1 MYQKIDIQKLAQIGN
16 LELLARQVVE
26 GFITGLHKSPYHGFS
41 VEFAEHRLYNQGEST
56 RHIDWK
62 LFARTDKMF
71 VKRYE
76 EETNLRCQI
85 VLDVSSSM
93 YFPNNKDEVNKVGF
107 SIYAIASLIE
117 LLKRQRDAYG
127 VSIFSDQV
135 HFHSE
140 IKSSNVHKKLIYG
153 QLEMYLEPLDDSHK
167 ITDIAPT
174 LHQVA
179 ELIHKRSLI
188 VIFSDFMNFGHMND
202 LLDAIGHMKHNKHEV
217 IIFRIV
223 DQEKEMELGY
233 DNRIHEFIDMET
245 GEKVKLNPAQFQTA
259 YKNKMAE
266 NEKKIKEKLEEYKV
280 DYNVV
285 DIQEGIDSVLLS
297 FLIKRQKMH

>member
-1 MYQKIDIQKLAQIGN
+1 MYQKIDIQELAQVGN
-16 LELLARQVVE
+16 LEFLANQVVE

-62 LFARTDKMF
+62 LYARTDKMF

-93 YFPNNKDEVNKVGF
+93 YFPNEKGKINKAAF
-107 SIYAIASLIE
+107 SIYTIASLIE
-117 LLKRQRDAYG
+117 LLKRQRDAFG
-127 VSIFSDQV
+127 LSLFSNKV
-135 HFHSE
+135 HFHAE

-153 QLEMYLEPLDDSHK
+153 QLEKYLQPVAQDSK
-167 ITDIAPT
+167 STEIAPT

-188 VIFSDFMNFGHMND
+188 VIFSDFMNFGQMND

-217 IIFRIV
+217 IVFRVV
-223 DQEKEMELGY
+223 DSDKEMSLDY
-233 DNRIHEFIDMET
+233 DNRIHEFVDMET
-245 GEKVKLNPAQFQTA
+245 GERIKLNPANYQESYQKLVEA
-259 YKNKMAE
+259 Q
-266 NEKKIKEKLEEYKV
+266 EKKIKEKFEEYRV
-280 DYNVV
+280 DYNRI
-285 DIQEGIDSVLLS
+285 DIQDSIDQVLLS

>member
-1 MYQKIDIQKLAQIGN
+1 MYQKIDIQELAQVGN
-16 LELLARQVVE
+16 LEFLANQVVE

-62 LFARTDKMF
+62 LYARTDKMF

-93 YFPNNKDEVNKVGF
+93 YFPNEKGKINKAAF
-107 SIYAIASLIE
+107 SIYTIASLIE
-117 LLKRQRDAYG
+117 LLKRQRDAFG
-127 VSIFSDQV
+127 LSLFSNKV
-135 HFHSE
+135 HFHAE

-153 QLEMYLEPLDDSHK
+153 QLEKYLQPVMQDSK
-167 ITDIAPT
+167 STKIAPT

-188 VIFSDFMNFGHMND
+188 VIFSDFMNFGQMND

-217 IIFRIV
+217 IVFRVV
-223 DQEKEMELGY
+223 DSEKEMSLDY
-233 DNRIHEFIDMET
+233 DNRIHEFVDMET
-245 GEKVKLNPAQFQTA
+245 GERIKLNPANYQESYQKLIEA
-259 YKNKMAE
+259 Q
-266 NEKKIKEKLEEYKV
+266 EKKIKEKFEEYRV
-280 DYNVV
+280 DYNRV
-285 DIQEGIDSVLLS
+285 DIQDSIDQVLLS